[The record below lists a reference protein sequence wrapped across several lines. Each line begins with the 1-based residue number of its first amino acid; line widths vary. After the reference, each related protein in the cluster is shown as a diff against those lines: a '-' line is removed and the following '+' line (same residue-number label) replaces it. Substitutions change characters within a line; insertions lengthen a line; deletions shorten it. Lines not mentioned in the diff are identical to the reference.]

1 MSGGIIGITRSDQAR
16 DRFCATWAVRSQIS
30 QATKVLFGLLDDG
43 EENTFTRNDALP
55 FRVKM
60 DEEKAKELVQQF
72 VSLDVFGTSMKT
84 MVSESEAS
92 SSDQPVSSRL
102 VALATKDVA
111 GEDISK
117 ELLSAEGKGKLLLT
131 EYTEQ
136 RLKEKKVGFFDTIK
150 KQIQKLL
157 LRCTKYQ

>member
-1 MSGGIIGITRSDQAR
+1 M
-16 DRFCATWAVRSQIS
+16 
-30 QATKVLFGLLDDG
+30 LLDD
-43 EENTFTRNDALP
+43 EENTFTRNDVMP

-60 DEEKAKELVQQF
+60 DEEKVKELVQQF
-72 VSLDVFGTSMKT
+72 VSLDVFGTPMKT

-92 SSDQPVSSRL
+92 SSDQPVS

-117 ELLSAEGKGKLLLT
+117 ELLSAEGKGKLLLI

-136 RLKEKKVGFFDTIK
+136 RLKEKKVEFFDTIK
-150 KQIQKLL
+150 KQNSKTFATLYIVLMTGKQSEKKLL
-157 LRCTKYQ
+157 KADRKLLQHLFNAASSG